1 MNIIAI
7 GDIHNHWVE
16 AEQIASLY
24 DKTHLVIF
32 TGDYFD
38 DFGDTAEDAKQTAFW
53 LKKSLAKPN
62 RIHLMGNH
70 DINYSYLNYTKDSN
84 GNIQN
89 IYNCSGYD
97 MKKDHVINSVMFTT
111 EWEQIKF
118 AHYENGFWFTHAG
131 IHPHWFEH
139 PIKGMD
145 NDVIKEKIAK
155 ADEDYHN
162 RIWNETIGA
171 VGRCRGGMQKVGG
184 ILWCDDFREGH
195 VSRGLKQVF
204 GHTPTM
210 NKATIWYE
218 NGGINANIDCGLNQ
232 VLEIDEDGNCAA
244 IDTGLPNFYLAA
256 RKKSI
261 KKELDKKLQNIGA
274 FDHIYKKLN

>member
-24 DKTHLVIF
+24 DKTHTVVF

-38 DFGDTAEDAKQTAFW
+38 DFGDTAQDAIQTAQW
-53 LKKSLAKPN
+53 LKESLDKPN

-70 DINYSYLNYTKDSN
+70 DINYSYLNYRKD
-84 GNIQN
+84 GLGQLQN

-97 MKKDHVINSVMFTT
+97 MKKDDAINRVMN
-111 EWEQIKF
+111 EQAWDKIKF
-118 AHYENGFWFTHAG
+118 AHFGNGVWFTHAG
-131 IHPHWFEH
+131 IHPNWFEH
-139 PIKGMD
+139 PIKGMSD
-145 NDVIKEKIAK
+145 EVILEKIAK
-155 ADEDYHN
+155 ATDDYLN
-162 RIWNETIGA
+162 RTWNETIGA

-184 ILWCDDFREGH
+184 ILWCDDFQEGH
-195 VSRGLKQVF
+195 VSRGLRQVY

-210 NKATIWYE
+210 GKLNTWHE
-218 NGGINANIDCGLNQ
+218 NGGLNANIDCGLHQ
-232 VLEIDEDGNCAA
+232 VLEIDDDGNCSS

-256 RKKSI
+256 QEKRMKKAM
-261 KKELDKKLQNIGA
+261 KNLGA
-274 FDHIYKKLN
+274 YDSIYKDLPFL

>member
-1 MNIIAI
+1 MNIIVI

-16 AEQIASLY
+16 AEEIASLY
-24 DKTHLVIF
+24 DKTHRVIF

-38 DFGDTAEDAKQTAFW
+38 NFGDTAEDARQTAKW
-53 LKKSLAKPN
+53 LKESLDKPN

-70 DINYSYLNYTKDSN
+70 DINYSYLNFVKDSN
-84 GNIQN
+84 GNLQN

-97 MKKDHVINSVMFTT
+97 TKKDYVINEIMT
-111 EWEQIKF
+111 ESDWDKIKF
-118 AHYENGFWFTHAG
+118 AHFGNGFWFTHAG

-139 PIKGMD
+139 PVKGMS
-145 NDVIKEKIAK
+145 NDAILDKLAK
-155 ADEDYHN
+155 ANDDYLN

-171 VGRCRGGMQKVGG
+171 VGRCRGGMQRVGG

-210 NKATIWYE
+210 QKITIWHE
-218 NGGINANIDCGLNQ
+218 NGGINANVDCGLSQ
-232 VLEIDEDGNCAA
+232 VLEIDETGDHST
-244 IDTGLPNFYLAA
+244 IDTEFPNFYLTSQEKR
-256 RKKSI
+256 RKNS
-261 KKELDKKLQNIGA
+261 
-274 FDHIYKKLN
+274 

>member
-24 DKTHLVIF
+24 DKTHIVVF

-38 DFGDTAEDAKQTAFW
+38 NFGDTAQDAIQTAQW
-53 LKKSLAKPN
+53 LKESLDKPN

-70 DINYSYLNYTKDSN
+70 DINYSYLNYTKDSL
-84 GNIQN
+84 GSLQN

-97 MKKDHVINSVMFTT
+97 LKKDDAINRVMTN
-111 EWEQIKF
+111 EDWDKIKF
-118 AHYENGFWFTHAG
+118 AHYGNEWWFTHAG

-139 PIKGMD
+139 PVKGMS
-145 NDVIKEKIAK
+145 NDAILDKLAK
-155 ADEDYHN
+155 ATDDYLN
-162 RIWNETIGA
+162 RTWNETIGA
-171 VGRCRGGMQKVGG
+171 VGRCRGGMHKVGG
-184 ILWCDDFREGH
+184 ILWCDDFQEGH

-210 NKATIWYE
+210 NKITIWHE
-218 NGGINANIDCGLNQ
+218 NGGSNANIDCGLNQ
-232 VLEIDEDGNCAA
+232 VLEIDEDGNAEP
-244 IDTGLPNFYLAA
+244 IDTSLPNFYLEAQEKR
-256 RKKSI
+256 RKKLI
-261 KKELDKKLQNIGA
+261 DKMNIGTY
-274 FDHIYKKLN
+274 DEIYKNL

>member
-1 MNIIAI
+1 MNVIAI

-38 DFGDTAEDAKQTAFW
+38 DFYDTAEDAKQTAFW
-53 LKKSLAKPN
+53 LKKSLTKPN

-70 DINYSYLNYTKDSN
+70 DINYSHLNYTKDIK
-84 GNIQN
+84 GNLQN

-97 MKKDHVINSVMFTT
+97 VKKDYAINSIMLFS
-111 EWEQIKF
+111 EWEKIKF
-118 AHYENGFWFTHAG
+118 AYFENGFWFTHAG

-139 PIKGMD
+139 PIKGMH
-145 NDVIKEKIAK
+145 NDVIKEKIEK
-155 ADEDYHN
+155 ANEDYHN

-171 VGRCRGGMQKVGG
+171 IGRCRGGSHKVGG
-184 ILWCDDFREGH
+184 ILWCDDFQEGH
-195 VSRGLKQVF
+195 VSRGFKQVF

-210 NKATIWYE
+210 AKATIWHE
-218 NGGINANIDCGLNQ
+218 NGGINANVDCGLTQ
-232 VLEIDEDGNCAA
+232 VLEIDEDGNCSA
-244 IDTGLPNFYLAA
+244 IDTGLPNFYLVAQEKRNKKA
-256 RKKSI
+256 REKI
-261 KKELDKKLQNIGA
+261 EKLIQQR
-274 FDHIYKKLN
+274 Y